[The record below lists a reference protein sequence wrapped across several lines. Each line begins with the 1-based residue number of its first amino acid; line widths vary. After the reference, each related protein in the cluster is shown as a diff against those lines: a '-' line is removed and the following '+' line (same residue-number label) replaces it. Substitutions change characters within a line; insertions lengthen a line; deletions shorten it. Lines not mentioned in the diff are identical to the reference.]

1 MDAEFETELKS
12 VLIGA
17 TRSQNLKFS
26 KLRFWLLLV
35 SIVTI
40 TLQSRW
46 PLCKAGDHFADV
58 TLPWLLQT
66 SSQLTSSVTDGTQA
80 FLGYNC
86 KC

>member
-46 PLCKAGDHFADV
+46 PLCRCNTAVVAANVKPIDV
-58 TLPWLLQT
+58 ISDRRNPSFFGLQL
-66 SSQLTSSVTDGTQA
+66 QM
-80 FLGYNC
+80 
-86 KC
+86 